1 MITRFQEKENIGNLT
16 NRKLKQKIETLTGRQ
31 IAEIEK
37 ELFDFRK
44 ETVPG
49 LSIEDL
55 QKLASLLIL
64 FSNGVLPDDTTED
77 EYRGDR
83 WHIATKLLEKGAGNL
98 NGCVAGLTPLHTAVR
113 KGSLEIVRL
122 LFRRLSNWETSTKT
136 LWNCS

>member
-1 MITRFQEKENIGNLT
+1 MKKMKKDMADHQKELEV
-16 NRKLKQKIETLTGRQ
+16 KEVKIEKLTGSQ
-31 IAEIEK
+31 ITEIEK

-49 LSIEDL
+49 LSIEAL

-83 WHIATKLLEKGAGNL
+83 WHIATKLLEKEARNL

-113 KGSLEIVRL
+113 CRFVLFDVRDISTQQLGAGLSSLGS
-122 LFRRLSNWETSTKT
+122 S
-136 LWNCS
+136 